1 MRDDSGRMNESSGDD
16 AAAAIIA
23 VLQGGPLEGQRVEA
37 DVVEA
42 RPPKTIDV
50 RAEDGSTYRYCLAEW
65 VQSGPSA
72 VYTFLYR
79 V

>member
-1 MRDDSGRMNESSGDD
+1 VRGTHIE
-16 AAAAIIA
+16 
-23 VLQGGPLEGQRVEA
+23 VQVVQG
-37 DVVEA
+37 
-42 RPPKTIDV
+42 RPPSTID
-50 RAEDGSTYRYCLAEW
+50 APPDHGSAVRYCLAEW

>member
-1 MRDDSGRMNESSGDD
+1 MDNDPSKAHERSGDD
-16 AAAAIIA
+16 AAPTITA
-23 VLQGGPLEGQRVEA
+23 VLEGGPLGGRRIDA

-50 RAEDGSTYRYCLAEW
+50 RADDGSTCRYCLAGW
-65 VQSGPSA
+65 AQAGPSA